1 MSSKIPKL
9 DRHSVKSLLKNTL
22 LNTIENIA
30 THLSDFLENHEP
42 ESLHQYRVNV
52 RMARSVCLEFS
63 EFMEEKRKFNLEKIL
78 KTLQKE
84 TNDMRDLDVFLE
96 CIEAYKSMVDPSCL
110 NEFQDLE
117 MKLRMEKEEA
127 YNTFEAKFTQAFKE
141 DLIAQL
147 QAIQSD
153 NKLCLPK
160 SEEKIYKYVKEILL
174 ARLKKIAKA
183 SQKLSL
189 DSPNAHFHK
198 LRLHYKKLR
207 YNTDAIKLNQFS
219 KSFKPIQTAFGRV
232 QDKNSQIERIKR
244 YNTQNSTCL
253 VQIVTLLEQELI
265 ADKQACIEKSS
276 KENIAKMQ
284 NTIQKTFTHKA
295 K

>member
-9 DRHSVKSLLKNTL
+9 DRHSVKSLLKKTL

-30 THLSDFLENHEP
+30 THLSDFLQNHEP

-78 KTLQKE
+78 KALQKE

-96 CIEAYKSMVDPSCL
+96 CMEAYKSMVEPSCL

-127 YNTFEAKFTQAFKE
+127 YNAFEAKFTQSFKE
-141 DLIAQL
+141 DLIVQL
-147 QAIQSD
+147 QTIQND
-153 NKLCLPK
+153 DKLCLPK

-183 SQKLSL
+183 SKKLSL

-219 KSFKPIQTAFGRV
+219 KSFKPIQTAFGQV

-253 VQIVTLLEQELI
+253 EQIITLLEQELI

-276 KENIAKMQ
+276 KENIGKMQ
-284 NTIQKTFTHKA
+284 HTIEKTFTHKA